1 MQRFEWFKSLS
12 LLLVVLASARVF
24 GQCGDSTRKRCATC
38 SAEHFTFSREWKER
52 WLTRCS
58 NDSNWTNNTQAETTP
73 TSDTHELAKK
83 LSNPVSSLISVPF
96 QQNFDFGMG
105 EGSGWKSSLNIQPV
119 IPFVLSPKWNLISR
133 TILPIVHQHNVI
145 GESTQTGLGDMS
157 QSFFFS
163 PSDNKRLILGV
174 GPQLLIPTA
183 TNSFLGTRKFGVGPT
198 FLIAKQ
204 QGPWTYGAL
213 TNHVWSVAGSDN
225 HPDVNSTFLQP
236 FLSYNTKAAWTYGL
250 NSEMSYDWTGNH
262 WSIPIHF
269 SVAKLVKFGK
279 QPVSVGGTLRCWAT
293 SPAGGPEGCGL
304 RIVVTPLFPK

>member
-1 MQRFEWFKSLS
+1 
-12 LLLVVLASARVF
+12 
-24 GQCGDSTRKRCATC
+24 
-38 SAEHFTFSREWKER
+38 
-52 WLTRCS
+52 
-58 NDSNWTNNTQAETTP
+58 
-73 TSDTHELAKK
+73 
-83 LSNPVSSLISVPF
+83 SNPVSSLISVPL

-145 GESTQTGLGDMS
+145 GVSTQTGLGDMS

-213 TNHVWSVAGSDN
+213 TNHVWSVAGSNN

-262 WSIPIHF
+262 
-269 SVAKLVKFGK
+269 
-279 QPVSVGGTLRCWAT
+279 
-293 SPAGGPEGCGL
+293 
-304 RIVVTPLFPK
+304 